1 MAQMGHPRFLLSGSR
16 VRRMRDEERYSID
29 LVYARDA
36 VEKACKMQEITAE
49 SGAAG
54 VALPGRSC

>member
-1 MAQMGHPRFLLSGSR
+1 
-16 VRRMRDEERYSID
+16 MRNEERYSID